1 MESKGD
7 MNAMQFKEWV
17 EVNMKEVNDVIES
30 CKEIIEKP
38 DISLS
43 PIEKEVK
50 KNCREYIK
58 DIRVIREGFNRR
70 RASRKERMKVAAKR
84 KVRMNPKE
92 LRLYKELQERLQ
104 DLNLSPLKT
113 PEEMSPAAVER
124 YRELRERQ
132 NRLNSAE
139 GTKKRKSRRKSKKR
153 EDKKGKSKKRKGK
166 KRKGKK
172 RKSQR
177 KR

>member
-43 PIEKEVK
+43 PGEKEVK

-70 RASRKERMKVAAKR
+70 RATRKERMKMAAKR
-84 KVRMNPKE
+84 KVHMNPKE
-92 LRLYKELQERLQ
+92 ARLYKELQERLQ
-104 DLNLSPLKT
+104 HLNLSPFKT

-124 YRELRERQ
+124 YRELRERR

-139 GTKKRKSRRKSKKR
+139 GTKKRKSRRKSKKI
-153 EDKKGKSKKRKGK
+153 KGK

-172 RKSQR
+172 RKSKR